1 MRYEIQ
7 GPSQPYHK
15 ELWLSFTAQSDAEA
29 IDVLKAWYHQ
39 KGPTFFERVRLINIG
54 MNWRNSVIAEA
65 YVDLTIGEATVVTYP
80 LAIYPRIDLE
90 AA

>member
-1 MRYEIQ
+1 MHYEIQ
-7 GPSQPYHK
+7 GPSKPFHK

-39 KGPTFFERVRLINIG
+39 KEPTFFERVRLINIG

-65 YVDLTIGEATVVTYP
+65 YVDLTIGEATLVTYP
-80 LAIYPRIDLE
+80 LAIFPRIELE

>member
-15 ELWLSFTAQSDAEA
+15 ELWLSFTANSDAEA
-29 IDVLKAWYHQ
+29 IDVLKEWYHQ
-39 KGPTFFERVRLINIG
+39 KGPAFAERVRLINIG
-54 MNWRNSVIAEA
+54 MNWRNELIAEA
-65 YVDLTIGEATVVTYP
+65 YVDFNIGEATLVTYP
-80 LAIYPRIDLE
+80 LAIFPRIELK